1 MQEVTSL
8 ALILNKAYL
17 ELQVLFELSND
28 AKLYPQLVEDTQ
40 ISVTVYMYMGAISS
54 CRRIQTSLNEF

>member
-17 ELQVLFELSND
+17 ELQVLFEVSND
-28 AKLYPQLVEDTQ
+28 ANLYPQLK
-40 ISVTVYMYMGAISS
+40 
-54 CRRIQTSLNEF
+54 